1 MSLESTSRWGRRRV
15 SPAARRG
22 HRVGGLRQGAIAPFL
37 LCLSALSVGLFAACA
52 SAPPITSAPAS
63 IEVENRT
70 PDTLRVTVRGRVE
83 GVVEP
88 GTRLRVR
95 NLAPG
100 PAALEAA
107 GTGPGAAGH
116 RQETTLKA
124 GENTPWP
131 LLPDLDREPLPE
143 VPPLTALRIE
153 NPERVDLEVAVYT
166 PDGRLAARGRVFA
179 GQGRR
184 FEDLPSGPVVIEVR
198 QGPVGAT
205 TRVELTLVVGDSAAE
220 TGAGTGETVW
230 RFESQGARLVIENT
244 TDEALEIAVDGAAR
258 GRVAAGGRLELLEG
272 AGSRV
277 ISARSVPS
285 LRPYETVIA
294 LTRGEEA
301 LWEVRSGRAKLQVDN
316 QAGESLMVWTRAR
329 GAEFAEAGSP
339 LEPGARLTLDEVSP
353 GIHEVSA
360 VGQRSKLRYAGVVEV
375 GANQAGTFVVG
386 PIHGTIRVDNRT
398 RTGLWLYVSEL
409 DGPERKVGEVPAQAV
424 VLLKNLARGPV
435 SMRAI
440 RPPSSLGGELLTTGS
455 GAEALDLAKARVFTS
470 RQDLAETPA
479 ATWVI
484 GERVGSVRVD
494 NQRDEPVEVFA
505 DGARLG
511 EVPAQD
517 QRVFTGVPAG
527 ARRIDTVGR
536 SSRETHAESLVLG
549 EDAVVTVKVV
559 ATTGWLIV
567 ENGTSETLTPRGQL
581 AAQAERIEPGQAFR
595 FRVRSGEV
603 GASLTGAETGYR
615 YGKVLVVPPGG
626 EISWVAQVAPGSLV
640 LWSRLAESVAVTL
653 GDVAQGTLAPDESL
667 TLPSLAPGPYR
678 VQTVGLRSGRVR
690 AYDISISPESQ
701 KKLTL
706 TVELGVVLVENLA
719 KEPVEVSIDG
729 ELYGRVEAGR
739 VHAFGRVPPGAR
751 EVVLDFARS
760 ARTQKVAIELREG
773 QRVRVTAHPPVGLL
787 VIENSSGEPVKVYG
801 ENQLLASLP
810 ADSGTTFVHAP
821 AGPQLIRLERMDSRT
836 QLGVMLDVLADQAIH
851 LPVPGRDVRL
861 VVVNRTDE
869 ALELSA
875 DDAVLLTLGARSSQ
889 MLEKTVGTHG
899 GGHGGG
905 EVRLV
910 ARDAQGRI
918 THEER
923 RRLRAGET
931 ATWVLD

>member
-1 MSLESTSRWGRRRV
+1 MSLES
-15 SPAARRG
+15 ARRG
-22 HRVGGLRQGAIAPFL
+22 HRVGSPRPHASVSLRMCLGVLGFGLL
-37 LCLSALSVGLFAACA
+37 AACA
-52 SAPPITSAPAS
+52 SAPPLTTAPS
-63 IEVENRT
+63 SVEVENRT
-70 PDTLRVTVRGRVE
+70 PEELRVSVRGRVE

-88 GTRLRVR
+88 GTRLRVK

-100 PAALEAA
+100 PAALEAS
-107 GTGPGAAGH
+107 GTGQGAAM
-116 RQETTLKA
+116 RRLEVNLEA
-124 GENTPWP
+124 GKNTAWP
-131 LLPDLDREPLPE
+131 LLPDLNREPLPE

-153 NPERVDLEVAVYT
+153 NPEKVDLDVAVYT
-166 PDGRLAARGRVFA
+166 LNGRLAARGRVFA
-179 GQGRR
+179 GQARR

-198 QGPVGAT
+198 QGPAAAT
-205 TRVELTLVVGDSAAE
+205 TRVELMLSAGDSASGSAP
-220 TGAGTGETVW
+220 GETLW
-230 RFESQGARLVIENT
+230 RFESVGARLIIENT
-244 TDEALEIAVDGAAR
+244 TDEALEVAVDGLAR

-272 AGSRV
+272 AGTRV

-294 LTRGEEA
+294 LSRGEDA
-301 LWEVRSGRAKLQVDN
+301 IWEVRSGQAKLQVDN

-329 GAEFAEAGSP
+329 GGQFPEEGRP
-339 LEPGARLTLDEVSP
+339 LEPGARMTVDELEP
-353 GIHEVSA
+353 GVHEVSA
-360 VGQRSKLRYAGVVEV
+360 IGQRSKLRYAGVVEV

-398 RTGLWLYVSEL
+398 RTELWLYLSEL
-409 DGPERKVGEVPAQAV
+409 DGPERKVGEVPANAV
-424 VLLKNLARGPV
+424 VLVKNLARGPV

-440 RPPSSLGGELLTTGS
+440 RPPSSLGRELLTAES
-455 GAEALDLAKARVFTS
+455 GAEALDLAKARLFSS

-494 NQRDEPVEVFA
+494 NQRDEAIEVFA

-511 EVPAQD
+511 EVPPNGT
-517 QRVFTGVPAG
+517 RVFTGVPAG
-527 ARRIDTVGR
+527 ARRVDTVGR
-536 SSRETHAESLVLG
+536 SSRETHGEALVLE
-549 EDAVVTVKVV
+549 EDAVVTVTVV
-559 ATTGWLIV
+559 ATTGWLVV

-581 AAQAERIEPGQAFR
+581 AAQAERIEPGETFR

-615 YGKVLVVPPGG
+615 YGKLLVVPPGG
-626 EISWVAQVAPGSLV
+626 ETNWVAQVAPGSLV

-653 GDVAQGTLAPDESL
+653 GDLAQGTLAPDESL
-667 TLPSLAPGPYR
+667 VLPALTPGPYR

-690 AYDISISPESQ
+690 GYDLTISPESQ

-706 TVELGVVLVENLA
+706 TVELGVVLIENLA

-729 ELYGRVEAGR
+729 EQYGRVEAGR

-751 EVVLDFARS
+751 EVVLDFAKS
-760 ARTQKVAIELREG
+760 ARTQKVAVELREG

-787 VIENSSGEPVKVYG
+787 VIENSSGEPIKVYG
-801 ENQLLASLP
+801 ENQLLASLA

-821 AGPQLIRLERMDSRT
+821 AGPQLVRIERMDSRT
-836 QLGVMLDVLADQAIH
+836 QVGVMLDVLADQAIH

-861 VVVNRTDE
+861 VVVNRTDK
-869 ALELSA
+869 ALELFA
-875 DDAVLLTLGARSSQ
+875 DDADLGTLGARSSQ
-889 MLEKTVGTHG
+889 MVEKTDGALK
-899 GGHGGG
+899 GG

-910 ARDAQGRI
+910 ARDAEGRI

>member
-1 MSLESTSRWGRRRV
+1 MSLESICREGHHLGR
-15 SPAARRG
+15 PAARRG
-22 HRVGGLRQGAIAPFL
+22 HRAGGLLPQ
-37 LCLSALSVGLFAACA
+37 SSVTPRGLARLASTLFIGLMTACA
-52 SAPPITSAPAS
+52 STPPQAPALS
-63 IEVENRT
+63 SLEVENRT
-70 PDTLRVTVRGRVE
+70 PDELRVSVRGRFE

-107 GTGPGAAGH
+107 GTGEGAAVH
-116 RQETTLKA
+116 RLAGTLEA
-124 GENTPWP
+124 GKNTLWP
-131 LLPDLDREPLPE
+131 LMPDLDREPLAE
-143 VPPLTALRIE
+143 VPPLTSLRIE
-153 NPERVDLEVAVYT
+153 NPEKVDLEAAVYT
-166 PDGRLAARGRVFA
+166 PNGRLAARGRVFA
-179 GQGRR
+179 GQSRR
-184 FEDLPSGPVVIEVR
+184 FEDLPSGPVTIEVR
-198 QGPVGAT
+198 QGLAGAT
-205 TRVELTLVVGDSAAE
+205 TRVELVLSVGDAMSPD
-220 TGAGTGETVW
+220 GTAGETAW
-230 RFESQGARLVIENT
+230 RFESQGARLVIENA
-244 TDEALEIAVDGAAR
+244 TDEALEVAVDGLAR

-272 AGSRV
+272 AGTRV

-285 LRPYETVIA
+285 LRPYETVLA
-294 LTRGEEA
+294 LNRGEEA
-301 LWEVRSGRAKLQVDN
+301 LWEVRSGRASLRVDN

-329 GAEFAEAGSP
+329 GAEFAEQGSP
-339 LEPGARLTLDEVSP
+339 LEPGARLTVDELEP

-360 VGQRSKLRYAGVVEV
+360 IGQRSKLRYGGVVEV

-398 RTGLWLYVSEL
+398 SGALWLYVSEL
-409 DGPERKVGEVPAQAV
+409 GWPERKFGVVPKDTV

-435 SMRAI
+435 SLRAI
-440 RPPSSLGGELLTTGS
+440 RPPSTLGRELLAADS
-455 GAEALDLAKARVFTS
+455 GAEALDLVSTRVFTS

-494 NQRDEPVEVFA
+494 NQRDEVIEVFA

-511 EVPAQD
+511 EVPAKGA
-517 QRVFTGVPAG
+517 RVFSGVPAG

-536 SSRETHAESLVLG
+536 ASRETYGESLALG
-549 EDAVVTVKVV
+549 EDAVVTVTVV
-559 ATTGWLIV
+559 PTTGWLVV

-581 AAQAERIEPGQAFR
+581 AVQAERIEPGQSFR
-595 FRVRSGEV
+595 FRVRSGEI
-603 GASLTGAETGYR
+603 GAALTGAETGYR

-626 EISWVAQVAPGSLV
+626 ETTWVAQVAPGSLV
-640 LWSRLAESVAVTL
+640 LWSQLAESVAVTL
-653 GDVAQGTLAPDESL
+653 GDLAQGTLAPDESL
-667 TLPSLAPGPYR
+667 ALPNLAPGPYR

-690 AYDISISPESQ
+690 AYDLFISPESQ

-729 ELYGRVEAGR
+729 EPYGRVEAGR

-751 EVVLDFARS
+751 EVLLDFAKS
-760 ARTQKVAIELREG
+760 ARTQKVAVELREG
-773 QRVRVTAHPPVGLL
+773 QRIRVTAHPPVGLL
-787 VIENSSGEPVKVYG
+787 VIENNSGEPLKVYG

-821 AGPQLIRLERMDSRT
+821 AGPQLVRIERMDSRT
-836 QLGVMLDVLADQAIH
+836 ELGIMLDVFADQAIH
-851 LPVPGRDVRL
+851 LPVPGRQVRL

-869 ALELSA
+869 VLELFA
-875 DDAVLLTLGARSSQ
+875 DDAALLTLPARSSQ
-889 MLEKTVGTHG
+889 MLEKAGDALG
-899 GGHGGG
+899 RG

-910 ARDAQGRI
+910 ARHSRGQI
-918 THEER
+918 PHEER

>member
-1 MSLESTSRWGRRRV
+1 MSLEFI
-15 SPAARRG
+15 RRG
-22 HRVGGLRQGAIAPFL
+22 DRVRGLDLASRGLLLGLFCALSGGLW
-37 LCLSALSVGLFAACA
+37 AACA
-52 SAPPITSAPAS
+52 SAPPLTSTPAS
-63 IEVENRT
+63 LEIENRT
-70 PDTLRVTVRGRVE
+70 PEELRVSVRGRVE

-107 GTGPGAAGH
+107 GTGPGAATH
-116 RQETTLKA
+116 RQQATLKA
-124 GENTPWP
+124 GENTPWS

-153 NPERVDLEVAVYT
+153 NPERIDLEVAVYT

-205 TRVELTLVVGDSAAE
+205 TRVELMLVVGDPV
-220 TGAGTGETVW
+220 AGTGETVW

-277 ISARSVPS
+277 VSARSVPS

-294 LTRGEEA
+294 LSRGEEA
-301 LWEVRSGRAKLQVDN
+301 LWEVRSGRARLQVDN

-339 LEPGARLTLDEVSP
+339 LEPGARLTVDELEP

-360 VGQRSKLRYAGVVEV
+360 VGQRSKLKYAGVVEV

-409 DGPERKVGEVPAQAV
+409 DGPERKIGEVPPHAV

-440 RPPSSLGGELLTTGS
+440 RPPSSLGGALLTTGS

-494 NQRDEPVEVFA
+494 NQRDEPIEVFA

-511 EVPAQD
+511 EVPGQGS
-517 QRVFTGVPAG
+517 RVFTGVPAG

-549 EDAVVTVKVV
+549 EDAVVTVTVV
-559 ATTGWLIV
+559 ATTGWLTV
-567 ENGTSETLTPRGQL
+567 ENGTSETLSPRGQL

-603 GASLTGAETGYR
+603 GAALTGAETGYR

-626 EISWVAQVAPGSLV
+626 EASWVAQVAPGSLV
-640 LWSRLAESVAVTL
+640 LWSQLAESVAVTL

-667 TLPSLAPGPYR
+667 ALPALAPGPYR

-690 AYDISISPESQ
+690 AYDIFISPESQ

-706 TVELGVVLVENLA
+706 TVELGVVLIENLA

-751 EVVLDFARS
+751 EVVLDFAKS
-760 ARTQKVAIELREG
+760 ARTQKVAVELREG

-787 VIENSSGEPVKVYG
+787 VIENSSGEPLKVYG

-821 AGPQLIRLERMDSRT
+821 AGPQLVRIERMESRT

-869 ALELSA
+869 PLELFA
-875 DDAVLLTLGARSSQ
+875 DDAVLLTLGPRSSQ
-889 MLEKTVGTHG
+889 MLEKTDDALGR
-899 GGHGGG
+899 G

-910 ARDAQGRI
+910 ARDARGRI